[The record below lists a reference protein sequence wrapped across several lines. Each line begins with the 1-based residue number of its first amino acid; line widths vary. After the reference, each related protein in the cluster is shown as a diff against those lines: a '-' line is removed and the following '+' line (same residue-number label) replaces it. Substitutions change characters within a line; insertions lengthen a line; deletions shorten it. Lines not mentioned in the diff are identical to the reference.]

1 MDSLYSLIRTLIDN
15 GLTWQE
21 TIIMS
26 FFIMGLTLC
35 VFVLVKGVIS
45 LISLFLRTVDNA
57 IEKFTPQRIEKATE
71 K

>member
-1 MDSLYSLIRTLIDN
+1 MDNLYTLIRILIDN
-15 GLTWQE
+15 GITWQE

-35 VFVLVKGVIS
+35 VFVLVKGGIS

-57 IEKFTPQRIEKATE
+57 IDKFTIRPKNGDKDE
-71 K
+71 